1 MRMHAWVVYSS
12 IKRAST
18 VHANLQVLAG
28 EAMLQCLAC
37 ILYAIP
43 LYSNHSYYLASKIPL
58 VIYRKFLYFLIS
70 I

>member
-1 MRMHAWVVYSS
+1 MRMHAWVVYSF
-12 IKRAST
+12 IKGAQT
-18 VHANLQVLAG
+18 VHVNLAVLA
-28 EAMLQCLAC
+28 EKNRLRCLAC

-43 LYSNHSYYLASKIPL
+43 LYLNQSYYLISKMPL

>member
-1 MRMHAWVVYSS
+1 MRMHARVVYSF
-12 IKRAST
+12 IKGAQT
-18 VHANLQVLAG
+18 VHVNLAVLA
-28 EAMLQCLAC
+28 EKTRLRCLAC

>member
-1 MRMHAWVVYSS
+1 MRMHARVVYSF
-12 IKRAST
+12 IKRDQA
-18 VHANLQVLAG
+18 VHVNLAVLA
-28 EAMLQCLAC
+28 EKTRLRCLAC

-43 LYSNHSYYLASKIPL
+43 LYSNNSYYLASKIPL